1 MFGEI
6 EMTKEEVVVAY
17 FKILSWNFS
26 GETEENKWNLGQFSK
41 RLDRDA
47 IRVLAEQKSEAWA
60 SFLGNII
67 KD

>member
-26 GETEENKWNLGQFSK
+26 GETEENK
-41 RLDRDA
+41 
-47 IRVLAEQKSEAWA
+47 
-60 SFLGNII
+60 
-67 KD
+67 